1 MKGEWVYNEHFYTKE
16 VCDHIIQNALKIK
29 PEKPTLGYDGTRT
42 DDKYRRSDIRWI
54 TPDNRDF
61 GFLFADYWRFALAV
75 NPQWFGFNINT
86 LPYLQ
91 FTEYDE
97 SYQGEYKSHQDVFW
111 INSSANHRKLTC
123 IVQLSDETTYEGGN
137 LVLENLSE
145 YPPEDKV
152 KKQGTMLTFPSF
164 LYHKL
169 TPVTKGKRYSLVGWF
184 EGPKF
189 T

>member
-1 MKGEWVYNEHFYTKE
+1 MRGEWVYNDKFYTKE
-16 VCDHIIQNALKIK
+16 VCDYIIQNALKIE
-29 PEKPTLGYDGTRT
+29 PEKPTLGYEGKVT

-54 TPDNRDF
+54 KPDNTDF
-61 GFLFADYWRFALAV
+61 QFLFDDYWRFALSV
-75 NPQWFGFNINT
+75 NKDWFGFNINS

-111 INSSANHRKLTC
+111 INSSSNHRKLTS
-123 IVQLSDETTYEGGN
+123 IIQLSDETAYEGGD
-137 LVLENLSE
+137 LILENVSE
-145 YPPEDKV
+145 SPPEKI
-152 KKQGTMLTFPSF
+152 KNQGTMLTFPSF
-164 LYHKL
+164 IYHRL